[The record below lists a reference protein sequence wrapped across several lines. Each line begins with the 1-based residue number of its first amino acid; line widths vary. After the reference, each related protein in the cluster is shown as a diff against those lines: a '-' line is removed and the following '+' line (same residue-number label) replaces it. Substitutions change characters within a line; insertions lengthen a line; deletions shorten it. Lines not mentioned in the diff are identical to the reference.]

1 MLRWSP
7 FLALILLLALVFG
20 LLVTANSAGYRF
32 GISDQAFYIPAIDLW
47 RWPDLFPRDRLLLEP
62 QARRTV
68 IDEALG
74 WICRATG
81 LSLEPL
87 FLLAYACT
95 IATFTAGVALVGR
108 SLFRSPWAIA
118 A

>member
-1 MLRWSP
+1 MASVPRLDPVAGARVW
-7 FLALILLLALVFG
+7 FARHCQF
-20 LLVTANSAGYRF
+20 GYRF

-47 RWPDLFPRDRLLLEP
+47 RWPDLFPRDRVLLEP

-81 LSLEPL
+81 LSLE
-87 FLLAYACT
+87 
-95 IATFTAGVALVGR
+95 LVSSSPTPAR
-108 SLFRSPWAIA
+108 S
-118 A
+118 